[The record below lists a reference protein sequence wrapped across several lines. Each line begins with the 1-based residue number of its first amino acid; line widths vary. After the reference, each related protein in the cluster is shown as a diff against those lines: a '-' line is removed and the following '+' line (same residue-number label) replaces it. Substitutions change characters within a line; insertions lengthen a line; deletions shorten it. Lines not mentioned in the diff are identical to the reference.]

1 MAINTS
7 QQKYKV
13 KLSHHVPKFDYFAVV
28 KSKAYMRQLSEY
40 INNDFK
46 PFSSIE
52 TVAEIQDFFADCTF
66 SHFPVLNDGIYVGCI
81 SSVDA
86 ETFENQKKLA
96 DYRYALEGF
105 FVRDSMIWL
114 DVLEVF
120 ARNNANLVPIL
131 DERNN
136 YIGYYEIADVIKF
149 LNETPFLKETG
160 GIIVVEKPIVDYS
173 MSQITQI
180 VESNNGKLLGVFV
193 SEATN
198 DKVQVT
204 IKMTLGAVNE
214 IIQSFRRYNYDIVSE
229 HYEDDYL
236 NNLKERSE
244 YLDKYL
250 NI

>member
-1 MAINTS
+1 
-7 QQKYKV
+7 
-13 KLSHHVPKFDYFAVV
+13 
-28 KSKAYMRQLSEY
+28 MRHLSEY

-46 PFSSIE
+46 PFSSSE
-52 TVAEIQDFFADCTF
+52 TVAEIQDFFADLTF
-66 SHFPVLNDGIYVGCI
+66 SHFPVLDDEIYIGSI
-81 SSVDA
+81 SAVDA
-86 ETFENQKKLA
+86 ETFEIQKKLT

-105 FVRDSMIWL
+105 FVRDYMIWL

-120 ARNNANLVPIL
+120 ARNNANVVPIL
-131 DERNN
+131 DETNK
-136 YIGYYEIADVIKF
+136 YIGYYEITDVIKF

-160 GIIVVEKPIVDYS
+160 GIIVVEKPITDYS

-193 SEATN
+193 SEADN
-198 DKVQVT
+198 SKVQVT

-244 YLDKYL
+244 YLEKYL